1 MLHVGLGAGLL
12 SLQVGQRTL
21 QILPLFGLGTGVLF
35 LCGQKLPQL
44 FAAIVLRAQPLAFG
58 LAVGKGLGQCPGQLV
73 RFRGRAFGGQRRGEG
88 LLLPLLRKQLPL
100 PGGVLLGG
108 VVRGT
113 GTAGF
118 LHGLILFAA
127 GGLPRVLGGLQV
139 GFGDRL
145 GRKGGRGRVVHCPA
159 HRAGHPLV
167 QVAGQKPGPAVIQ
180 AAAQPGGIGLGLLEG
195 FLLFHVNFLR
205 GVQGCGGGLLRL
217 GSGLPVGKGV
227 LGASQVLVALADL
240 GQLQGG
246 FLQFVQLA
254 AGLAKCLFFGF
265 RGRFRAFQADFGRFR
280 LCFQRSKR
288 FGSFLMLAVEGK
300 LLLQKGQFFA

>member
-1 MLHVGLGAGLL
+1 M
-12 SLQVGQRTL
+12 
-21 QILPLFGLGTGVLF
+21 F
-35 LCGQKLPQL
+35 
-44 FAAIVLRAQPLAFG
+44 
-58 LAVGKGLGQCPGQLV
+58 
-73 RFRGRAFGGQRRGEG
+73 
-88 LLLPLLRKQLPL
+88 RKQLPL

-118 LHGLILFAA
+118 LHGLIFFAA

-195 FLLFHVNFLR
+195 FLLFQIVLLCS
-205 GVQGCGGGLLRL
+205 VQVFGGGPLLP
-217 GSGLPVGKGV
+217 GGGLPVG
-227 LGASQVLVALADL
+227 
-240 GQLQGG
+240 QG
-246 FLQFVQLA
+246 LLNTRQI
-254 AGLAKCLFFGF
+254 C
-265 RGRFRAFQADFGRFR
+265 
-280 LCFQRSKR
+280 
-288 FGSFLMLAVEGK
+288 MTPK
-300 LLLQKGQFFA
+300 LIF